1 MPVLLLLQSAIYGIY
16 AFYFLKLGVYGC
28 CILALG
34 GFANFLQQTTNS
46 ALVVI
51 ATSTA
56 LNHVGGEMSANDVVC
71 ASIKDSRDIIR
82 YSGPTSKNNL

>member
-1 MPVLLLLQSAIYGIY
+1 MPVLLLLQSTIYGIE

-34 GFANFLQQTTNS
+34 GFANFLQQTTYS
-46 ALVVI
+46 TFVAI
-51 ATSTA
+51 AASMA

-71 ASIKDSRDIIR
+71 ASVKDSRDIIR
-82 YSGPTSKNNL
+82 YSGR